1 MCRSGCGWD
10 MVSSVCGR
18 LRGRGR
24 RYGIDAGVAAA
35 LTVAVVLGLGGWGT
49 WVGQPAWLAASQPA
63 QAVWLEANQRAASV
77 ASGQP
82 ADTSQP
88 PSSQPC

>member
-1 MCRSGCGWD
+1 
-10 MVSSVCGR
+10 
-18 LRGRGR
+18 LLP
-24 RYGIDAGVAAA
+24 AACC
-35 LTVAVVLGLGGWGT
+35 LL
-49 WVGQPAWLAASQPA
+49 PAACCQPA

-82 ADTSQP
+82 AGNSQP